1 MIFVNRLIAHSSDR
15 RPSLFTSSILIAIA
29 SLITSAA
36 NANEQPPVG
45 FTPAISTYVGPG
57 MGNPER
63 VWVKVTSKPVEK
75 KITVWIPPSRQGAIT
90 NVYRGSCLKP
100 GCIFMLDA
108 EGLKPE
114 YRRKELK
121 SFSADR
127 FTLGDWSYA
136 YE

>member
-1 MIFVNRLIAHSSDR
+1 MNSLIANSSDR
-15 RPSLFTSSILIAIA
+15 RPSLTTSSILIAIA

-45 FTPAISTYVGPG
+45 FTPAISTYAGPG
-57 MGNPER
+57 MGNPQR
-63 VWVKVTSKPVEK
+63 VWVKVASKLVEK
-75 KITVWIPPSRQGAIT
+75 KITVWTPPSRQSAIT

-121 SFSADR
+121 SFSEDR